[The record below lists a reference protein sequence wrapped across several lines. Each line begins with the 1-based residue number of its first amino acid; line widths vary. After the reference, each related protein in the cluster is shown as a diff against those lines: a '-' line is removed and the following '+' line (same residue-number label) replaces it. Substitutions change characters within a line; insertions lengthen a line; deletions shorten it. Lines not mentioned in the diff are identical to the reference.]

1 MESSG
6 LWMRVLVS
14 GMCVSLIAAGSVW
27 ENRNI
32 VACCMVQEEIST

>member
-14 GMCVSLIAAGSVW
+14 GMCVSVIAAERVCGK
-27 ENRNI
+27 I
-32 VACCMVQEEIST
+32 EIL